1 MLGTASFAVILCKFN
16 DIAIPDLPSSFFENA
31 IAAGGGGLYDYWND
45 VSYAQLNLN
54 NSAVFGWY
62 TMQYSFFENT
72 TQPRGTWIAEARRL
86 AGNAGVDLAKFHGVI
101 AVVNAGGGHYLSTKY
116 GVDEGEQGVDVSVD
130 VPGVWGQNDWRWC
143 KKCQTLNYAGLTTG
157 ACPAGGD
164 HDDSSSNSYSLALNQ
179 PEFPGQIDWRWCKKC
194 QALNYGAGTGACSA
208 GGEHDNSASGDY
220 TLSINSG
227 NVKFVAQN
235 QWKWCNK
242 CQVLAYSGFS
252 PGPCAAGGTHNS
264 ASDDYVLVSALD
276 QSSFNNTFL
285 GHETGHS
292 LGLGHSWLASPETV
306 YGNPWDI
313 MSAMS
318 VHDYSNSAY
327 PVAGPG
333 VNAPNLD
340 YMGWLPNIAT
350 WTPASVTGGN
360 ETIQLLALNQPELG
374 YLAAKVPK
382 ADSMYYVEYR
392 QPTGWDQAIP
402 RAAVFIN
409 EDRSWLWCR
418 KCQELTLAAANPP
431 GPCAGGGTHDH
442 TGSGYYTL
450 LHNTP
455 SGDPGQSDWC
465 WCNKCQALAYDGGP
479 AGACPGGGSH
489 NFQGSN
495 NYTLVHDT
503 AAAYGQSN
511 WRWCSKCQALN
522 YAGQASAGPCPAG
535 GTHNTASDNYAITVD
550 SVQRH
555 SFLLGD
561 SSGNVEWQP
570 GDVFTD
576 KNRGVAVVIHSFS
589 SAGPALATVS
599 ISSLQNLWQWCSKCQ
614 GLAYGGSPTAGPCP
628 AGGSHDHTGSSDY
641 SLLHDLPGN
650 AVQSNW
656 RWCSKCQGLA
666 YAGISQGVCP
676 AGGTHNI
683 ASDDYGLLHD
693 SEISHAQ
700 GNWRWCNKCQ
710 GLAYAGISGG
720 VCPAG
725 GTHNPDSDDYYVINV

>member
-1 MLGTASFAVILCKFN
+1 MIIATPPIL
-16 DIAIPDLPSSFFENA
+16 
-31 IAAGGGGLYDYWND
+31 
-45 VSYAQLNLN
+45 
-54 NSAVFGWY
+54 
-62 TMQYSFFENT
+62 
-72 TQPRGTWIAEARRL
+72 
-86 AGNAGVDLAKFHGVI
+86 
-101 AVVNAGGGHYLSTKY
+101 
-116 GVDEGEQGVDVSVD
+116 
-130 VPGVWGQNDWRWC
+130 
-143 KKCQTLNYAGLTTG
+143 
-157 ACPAGGD
+157 
-164 HDDSSSNSYSLALNQ
+164 
-179 PEFPGQIDWRWCKKC
+179 
-194 QALNYGAGTGACSA
+194 
-208 GGEHDNSASGDY
+208 
-220 TLSINSG
+220 
-227 NVKFVAQN
+227 
-235 QWKWCNK
+235 
-242 CQVLAYSGFS
+242 S
-252 PGPCAAGGTHNS
+252 P
-264 ASDDYVLVSALD
+264 
-276 QSSFNNTFL
+276 
-285 GHETGHS
+285 
-292 LGLGHSWLASPETV
+292 
-306 YGNPWDI
+306 
-313 MSAMS
+313 
-318 VHDYSNSAY
+318 
-327 PVAGPG
+327 GPG

-455 SGDPGQSDWC
+455 SGDPGQSDWR

-522 YAGQASAGPCPAG
+522 YAGQASPGPCPG
-535 GTHNTASDNYAITVD
+535 GTHNTSSDNYAIMVD

-561 SSGNVEWQP
+561 SSGNVQWQP

-656 RWCSKCQGLA
+656 RWCNKCQGLA

-693 SEISHAQ
+693 SEISDAQ
-700 GNWRWCNKCQ
+700 GNWRWCNKCRAWRTQ
-710 GLAYAGISGG
+710 ASRVASARLEVRTMLRATTITSSTSDSWSIKSPDCDAAAMGDDSRGPSVAIQMEASFLMRRPGRWRADELLLRRPISG
-720 VCPAG
+720 A
-725 GTHNPDSDDYYVINV
+725 